1 MPRRATPKAA
11 TPRPAALEVPRDR
24 DHATLEIDGRTV
36 TLTNLR
42 KPFWPE
48 PLKVGVRKPDWRS
61 SCLSDN
67 DAYGR

>member
-42 KPFWPE
+42 KPFWPALGLTKGDLLQYYADDAV
-48 PLKVGVRKPDWRS
+48 PL
-61 SCLSDN
+61 
-67 DAYGR
+67 